1 MPGLLNMESATI
13 ERKLSK
19 GMNWLKFDATVEEAE
34 TLLQT
39 EYGVYENV
47 ETGKTHLA
55 CDDYSIPHQLRESI
69 DFITPTI
76 QFDAIAKTRM
86 KRRDLDDSVKPSHG
100 GKKGA
105 TVPAASQVT
114 YSLAN
119 CNTYITSD
127 CLRAL
132 YNFTNGTLAQ
142 EVLCLFSHDWN

>member
-1 MPGLLNMESATI
+1 
-13 ERKLSK
+13 
-19 GMNWLKFDATVEEAE
+19 MNWLKFDATVEEAE

-39 EYGVYENV
+39 EYRIYENV
-47 ETGKTHLA
+47 ETGKSHLA
-55 CDDYSIPHQLRESI
+55 CDDYSIPHHLIPHI

-76 QFDAIAKTRM
+76 QFDAIVKTRM
-86 KRRDLDDSVKPSHG
+86 KRRDVDESVKPTHG

-105 TVPAASQVT
+105 AAPAASQIT

-119 CNTYITSD
+119 CNQYITPD

-142 EVLCLFSHDWN
+142 